1 MPILALC
8 QKTMPY
14 DLIIFDCDGT
24 LVDSEYLNNY
34 AMLEILYDHGLHQY
48 TMDYALKHC
57 VGKRFS
63 KILAQITA
71 ETGVIFPDDIA
82 ATYNKRVTALA
93 PTYLKPID
101 GARETVELAMQ
112 YAEVCVVSNGE
123 RSNVLN
129 SLTQTG
135 LRDYFGDDFIVSALM
150 APNPK
155 PAPDLFLYGAA
166 LKGIVPEKCLV
177 IEDSLVGATAG
188 IAAGME
194 VWGVTY
200 AHHAPQIHE
209 KALLDLGVAD
219 VFHSTEEKRA
229 ALSKRYGRAA

>member
-1 MPILALC
+1 MS
-8 QKTMPY
+8 Y

-34 AMLEILYDHGLHQY
+34 AMLEILHDHGLHQY
-48 TMDYALKHC
+48 DMDYALKHC

-63 KILAQITA
+63 KILAGITA
-71 ETGVIFPDDIA
+71 ETGVTFPEDIA
-82 ATYNKRVTALA
+82 AIYNKRVTVLS
-93 PTYLKPID
+93 PTYLKPIE
-101 GARETVELAMQ
+101 GAQETVELAMKHAQ
-112 YAEVCVVSNGE
+112 VCVVSNGE

-135 LRDYFGDDFIVSALM
+135 LRDYFGDEFIVSALM

-155 PAPDLFLYGAA
+155 PAPDLFLHGAS
-166 LKGIVPEKCLV
+166 LKGVAPDKCLV

-188 IAAGME
+188 LAAGMD

-200 AHHAPQIHE
+200 AHHAPQEHE
-209 KALLDLGVAD
+209 AALRELGAAD
-219 VFHSTEEKRA
+219 VFHSMADKRA
-229 ALSKRYGRAA
+229 AITKRYTQAA